1 MRLSAIGRERTRTP
15 VRRAAI
21 AATLTGVVMYA
32 LPVGAIG
39 TASAATTVPVTPIP
53 SSFTLD
59 GAGAGHGVGLSQYGA
74 LGMAREGRTATEI
87 LTHYFTGT
95 QVAQFNDNVNIRVN
109 LQHRV
114 RYFSFRSESLGTGG
128 GGIQVALT
136 GGPSFVGTPTDVFR
150 LDRVGNVLRLSRRT
164 PNGVTMVMG
173 SSWGV
178 TIRWAGTPSQGSTG
192 SGPTV
197 VNIAKP
203 GGSFASGG
211 HRYRYGVIDAAV
223 VAGTAPALGF
233 EVVNRVRLHDDYLRG
248 LGEMSSSWP
257 AAALQAQVI
266 AARSYALARYGT
278 GKVSQSCRCHI
289 DSGHGPYWD
298 QAFVG
303 WSKEKAVGGGLW
315 RAAVSVTNAT
325 TTTGA
330 VILYRGKPVKAFY
343 SAATGGRT
351 QNSED
356 AWGGVLPWAR
366 SVDDHWSLNPKINP
380 GWSAWNPRVRTQ
392 AQVAAAFRL
401 PNVVKLQVTSRYV
414 STAVRTITAWS
425 SAGIRVVMSGGLM
438 ASRLGLPSSYVKKV
452 TPALK

>member
-1 MRLSAIGRERTRTP
+1 
-15 VRRAAI
+15 
-21 AATLTGVVMYA
+21 
-32 LPVGAIG
+32 
-39 TASAATTVPVTPIP
+39 
-53 SSFTLD
+53 
-59 GAGAGHGVGLSQYGA
+59 
-74 LGMAREGRTATEI
+74 MAREGKTATEI

-95 QVAQFNDNVNIRVN
+95 QVAQFNDKVNIRVN
-109 LQHRV
+109 LAHRV
-114 RYFSFRSESLGTGG
+114 PYVSFRSESLGVGG

-136 GGPSFVGTPTDVFR
+136 GGPSVVGTPTDVFR
-150 LDRVGNVLRLSRRT
+150 VDRVGNVLRLSRRT
-164 PNGVTMVMG
+164 PNGVTTVIG
-173 SSWGV
+173 SSWGI
-178 TIRWAGTPSQGSTG
+178 TIRWAGSGPTG

-203 GGSFASGG
+203 GGSFTSAG

-223 VAGTAPALGF
+223 VAGTVPALGF
-233 EVVNRVRLHDDYLRG
+233 EVVNRVGLHDDYLRG

-289 DSGHGPYWD
+289 DSGHGPFWD

-315 RAAVSVTNAT
+315 RAAVTVTNAT
-325 TTTGA
+325 ATTGA

-356 AWGGVLPWAR
+356 AWGGVLPGAR
-366 SVDDHWSLNPKINP
+366 SVDDHWSLDPKINP

-425 SAGIRVVMSGGLM
+425 SAGTRVVITGGQI
-438 ASRLGLPSSYVKKV
+438 ASRLGLPSSYLKNV
-452 TPALK
+452 TAVLR